1 MKRDVSEGN
10 ILGIYYETLIS
21 SIFSL
26 CNYFIDTVII
36 RKAYLLLAFTAG
48 AYYFYS
54 ASRF

>member
-10 ILGIYYETLIS
+10 ILVIYYETLIS

-36 RKAYLLLAFTAG
+36 RKAYLLLAFATS
-48 AYYFYS
+48 AYYFYPV
-54 ASRF
+54 SRF